1 PSMQAPSGAVRRRP
15 GRQHGSADSLGAP
28 TACPGPLAPSP
39 TCRTSAV
46 GVPLAFAEHGRA
58 RRRAG
63 PTVARGARPARG
75 RAAVERRLGA
85 GTRRL
90 ALRAHGSFPL
100 PRAGLRVRCRVHDR
114 RPPDPRLGG
123 ARRPEPAPPRRA
135 GEAGGAQPARRR
147 VPAGV
152 RPERVV
158 LRLGGS
164 RQTRA
169 RRAREALSFGST
181 APWTVGVEEELVL
194 VDPETLQPAPVFER
208 GLAVP
213 ERLKAELFACL
224 VEAATPVCRDA
235 AQALDSLVCLRREA
249 ANRAARAGARLVAIG
264 IHPLARS
271 HGQPI
276 VCEPR
281 YEEMVAKLGDAVY
294 RQLVCGLHVHVGVA
308 SEEACLRALEGV
320 LPWLPT
326 LIALAANS
334 PFAEGADTGCRSA
347 RIGRLGEL
355 PGGGRPPVLRRWSD
369 WEAAVAGRDYTR
381 LWWDVRPHPRYGTL
395 EVRVADQQT
404 SVQRS
409 AGFAALAQALVAT
422 AAEEDPEPVDRACY
436 LAERRRAAV
445 QPPHPAA
452 VAALRGLVSRPPARS
467 AAGRSSRSSSPGGP
481 KRKASSRQAL
491 WVPCGTRPS
500 EP

>member
-1 PSMQAPSGAVRRRP
+1 
-15 GRQHGSADSLGAP
+15 
-28 TACPGPLAPSP
+28 
-39 TCRTSAV
+39 
-46 GVPLAFAEHGRA
+46 
-58 RRRAG
+58 
-63 PTVARGARPARG
+63 
-75 RAAVERRLGA
+75 
-85 GTRRL
+85 
-90 ALRAHGSFPL
+90 
-100 PRAGLRVRCRVHDR
+100 
-114 RPPDPRLGG
+114 
-123 ARRPEPAPPRRA
+123 
-135 GEAGGAQPARRR
+135 
-147 VPAGV
+147 
-152 RPERVV
+152 
-158 LRLGGS
+158 
-164 RQTRA
+164 
-169 RRAREALSFGST
+169 LSFGST

-452 VAALRGLVSRPPARS
+452 VAALRGLVEPAAR
-467 AAGRSSRSSSPGGP
+467 ALGGWPLVEKLLAGRPEAEGQLEAGP
-481 KRKASSRQAL
+481 VGALRHAAERTLVLEPSWASA
-491 WVPCGTRPS
+491 PRPS
-500 EP
+500 G

>member
-347 RIGRLGEL
+347 RTQVAADRRSSGAGPTGRRRSPGATTRGCGGTSGRIRATGRSRSVSPTSRRACSARLAS
-355 PGGGRPPVLRRWSD
+355 PPSPRRSSPRRPRRTPSRSTVRATWRSGGGRPCSLH
-369 WEAAVAGRDYTR
+369 T
-381 LWWDVRPHPRYGTL
+381 
-395 EVRVADQQT
+395 
-404 SVQRS
+404 
-409 AGFAALAQALVAT
+409 
-422 AAEEDPEPVDRACY
+422 
-436 LAERRRAAV
+436 RRRSPRCAASS
-445 QPPHPAA
+445 
-452 VAALRGLVSRPPARS
+452 SRPPARS